1 MCPGSSQQ
9 RDFAAL
15 FRYRRCISTLVGIFR
30 FKRGFVSLCVRAA
43 VSSAISPL
51 CSVTDGA
58 LLPRAASSGLNA
70 AWGVICPGGGQQ
82 RDFAALFRCRR
93 CISALVG
100 IFRFKAVCVVMC
112 SGGSQQRDFAALFR
126 CRRCI
131 SILVGIF
138 RFKRGFV
145 SLCVRAAVS
154 SAISPLC
161 SVADGA
167 FLSWSASSDLNAAW
181 GVICQNGCCIFVA

>member
-1 MCPGSSQQ
+1 MCSGGGQQ

-15 FRYRRCISTLVGIFR
+15 FRYRRCISSSGGIFRFKAVCVVMCSGGGQQRDFATLFRCRRCISTLVGIFR

-58 LLPRAASSGLNA
+58 FLPRAASSGL
-70 AWGVICPGGGQQ
+70 
-82 RDFAALFRCRR
+82 
-93 CISALVG
+93 
-100 IFRFKAVCVVMC
+100 
-112 SGGSQQRDFAALFR
+112 
-126 CRRCI
+126 
-131 SILVGIF
+131 
-138 RFKRGFV
+138 KRFV

-167 FLSWSASSDLNAAW
+167 FLPWSASSGLNAALCRYVF
-181 GVICQNGCCIFVA
+181 GRRSAARFRRFVPLPTVHFYPGRHLPI